1 MEKQRVI
8 FLDYLRFFAC
18 LMVLVVHCCEPFYLG
33 GPGTYVASLGDAL
46 WMGAFDSA
54 CRAAVPLFVLASS
67 YLLFPVQ
74 GSTRKFFLRRI
85 ERVLIPLG
93 VWMVLYACFSLT
105 ALSPIFGGVAEPT
118 DVVANFKQLIFN
130 FVPHA
135 GHLWFVYMLL
145 GVYMLMPLLSPWV
158 EKVGKRGEEALLVV
172 WLFTTT
178 APFLTRIAQNW
189 VGNGDLWGYCP
200 WNDFGA
206 LQYVSGFIGYVVLGH
221 YLRTYV
227 EELSWKKTLAWAVPL
242 WLVGYAITFGCLWLL
257 LPTSGAGYPL
267 AEPYQFAVD
276 MEMSWGFCST
286 GVVLTTVAYFLVIRK
301 FCSTGWLYRH
311 IVLPVSKRSYGIYLM
326 HMFVL
331 TPVVVWLRSLGLPTV
346 GVICLGALLTYSIC
360 GAITWVLSFIPKSK
374 YIIG

>member
-1 MEKQRVI
+1 MTNQRVI

-33 GPGTYVASLGDAL
+33 GPGTLVASLGDGV
-46 WMGAFDSA
+46 WMSAIDSA
-54 CRAAVPLFVLASS
+54 CRASVPLFVLASS

-74 GSTRKFFLRRI
+74 GDTRKFFKRRI

-93 VWMVLYACFSLT
+93 VWMLLYAFFPLT
-105 ALSPIFGGVAEPT
+105 ALSPVLGGEAEHM
-118 DVVANFKQLIFN
+118 DVVANLKQMIFN

-145 GVYMLMPLLSPWV
+145 GVYVLMPLISPWI
-158 EKVGKRGEEALLVV
+158 EKVSRRGEEALLVV

-178 APFLTRIAQNW
+178 APFLTHIAQNW

-200 WNDFGA
+200 WNQFGA
-206 LQYVSGFIGYVVLGH
+206 LQYVSGYIGYIVLGH

-227 EELSWKKTLAWAVPL
+227 GEMSWKKTLGWAIPL
-242 WLVGYAITFGCLWLL
+242 WVVGYAITLGCIWLF
-257 LPTSGAGYPL
+257 LPTAAEAYPFE
-267 AEPYQFAVD
+267 APYQFAVD

-286 GVVLTTVAYFLVIRK
+286 GVVLTTVAYFLIIRK
-301 FCSTGWLYRH
+301 FSSTGWFYKH

-331 TPVVVWLRSLGLPTV
+331 TPVVIWLRSLGLPTV
-346 GVICLGALLTYSIC
+346 AVIGLGAVLTYTVC
-360 GAITWVLSFIPKSK
+360 GVVTWLLSFLPKSK